1 MDDSGRAS
9 GRALALARDAFER
22 GDGDAAPPSTHRAS
36 ESAPA
41 ERPRT
46 SGGAR
51 VHDAIVPPVAA
62 KPLQP
67 VGMGPHSLQR

>member
-22 GDGDAAPPSTHRAS
+22 GDGDAAHRPLTVPASRRRRSGRGRRAGPGSTTRLFHRSRPS
-36 ESAPA
+36 
-41 ERPRT
+41 
-46 SGGAR
+46 
-51 VHDAIVPPVAA
+51 
-62 KPLQP
+62 PLQP